1 MWAPAMKVAIN
12 ISTET
17 WPAYAIVVETIACQ
31 EAMNAIVSAVDLG
44 YVTMMH
50 KCRVPRQGKLADG
63 N

>member
-31 EAMNAIVSAVDLG
+31 EAMTAIVSVVDLG
-44 YVTMMH
+44 YVTMTLT
-50 KCRVPRQGKLADG
+50 CRVLRQSKLA
-63 N
+63 NSN